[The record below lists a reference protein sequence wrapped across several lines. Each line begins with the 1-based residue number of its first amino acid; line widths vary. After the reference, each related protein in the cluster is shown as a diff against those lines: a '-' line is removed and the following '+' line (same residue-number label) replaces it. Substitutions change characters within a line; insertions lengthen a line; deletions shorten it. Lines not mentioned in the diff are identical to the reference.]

1 MDARKGALAMANM
14 TVFEAFPNAIETW
27 SIIPVAYSTITGNQL
42 DMKNAQNIDV
52 IVDEGSS
59 SDANQSPN
67 YATINSDT
75 LIYTKPSQMPTTD
88 TSALVADYAIKSPNG
103 KIYEIT
109 DAGLG
114 KNQELGIVEHIELKI
129 RQTGTNDVQS

>member
-1 MDARKGALAMANM
+1 MDAREGAPVMANM
-14 TVFEAFPNAIETW
+14 TVFDAFPNAIETW
-27 SIIPVAYSTITGNQL
+27 KIIPVAYSTITGNQL
-42 DMKNAQNIDV
+42 DIAKAQEIDV

-67 YATINSDT
+67 FATINSDT
-75 LIYTKPSQMPTTD
+75 LIYTKPAQMPTTD
-88 TSALVADYAIKSPNG
+88 TSALVADYAIKSPDG

-114 KNQELGIVEHIELKI
+114 KNQEKGIIEHIELKI
-129 RQTGTNDVQS
+129 KQTEAEDAES